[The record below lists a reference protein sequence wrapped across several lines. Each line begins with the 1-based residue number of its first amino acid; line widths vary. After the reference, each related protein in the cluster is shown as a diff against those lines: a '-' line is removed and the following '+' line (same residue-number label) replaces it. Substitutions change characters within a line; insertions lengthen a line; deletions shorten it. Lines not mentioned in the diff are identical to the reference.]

1 MKHLTILI
9 CATLLSVGLF
19 AQEVDMLSKR
29 GEMIL
34 PQQGEMAL
42 GIDAMP
48 VFGYFG
54 DLFNGTVG
62 NNTNFG
68 FVNGLYNA
76 NTIYVKYYLE
86 DQVAIRGAV
95 RIGYENWIDKEFVTM
110 DQQIPDPLVQVT
122 DKYTF
127 NSTNIG
133 VGADYLMYRGKGRVQ
148 GYYGGGAFINYNSWR
163 DSYTYG
169 NPITTQFSS
178 PNWFDFEINPLT
190 GDPFGEVSGGERILE
205 QYSNND
211 FGITLRGVIGV
222 EYFFAPKISVGGE
235 MGLGINFNQDG
246 GFQTVERWTGTE
258 VEVETTEL
266 PHDNFKGVDNFTS
279 ASCFI
284 MFHF

>member
-62 NNTNFG
+62 NNTDFD

-122 DKYTF
+122 DKNSF

-133 VGADYLMYRGKGRVQ
+133 VGGDYLMYRGKGRVQ
-148 GYYGGGAFINYNSWR
+148 GYFGGGAFINYNSWR
-163 DSYTYG
+163 DKYTYG
-169 NPITTQFSS
+169 NAMTTEFNS
-178 PNWFDFEINPLT
+178 PTWFDFGPANAQVTGSERPL
-190 GDPFGEVSGGERILE
+190 ES
-205 QYSNND
+205 YSNND
-211 FGITLRGVIGV
+211 LGITLRGVIGV

-235 MGLGINFNQDG
+235 MGLGINASRDG
-246 GFQTVERWTGTE
+246 SYTTVERWTGTDR
-258 VEVETTEL
+258 EVETTKNA
-266 PHDNFKGVDNFTS
+266 HDGFVGIDNFTS
-279 ASCFI
+279 GSLFI

>member
-95 RIGYENWIDKEFVTM
+95 RIGYENWIDQEFVTM

-133 VGADYLMYRGKGRVQ
+133 VGGDYLMYRGKGRVQ
-148 GYYGGGAFINYNSWR
+148 GYFGGGAFVNYNTWK
-163 DSYTYG
+163 DSFTYG
-169 NPITTQFSS
+169 NPITTEFSS
-178 PNWFDFEINPLT
+178 PTWYDFGL
-190 GDPFGEVSGGERILE
+190 GAQVSGGERTLE
-205 QYSNND
+205 NFNNNS
-211 FGITLRGVIGV
+211 FGVTLRGVIGV

-235 MGLGINFNQDG
+235 MGLGFTANRDG
-246 GFQTVERWTGTE
+246 GYTTVERWTGTDI
-258 VEVETTEL
+258 EVETTKVAN
-266 PHDNFKGVDNFTS
+266 DGFVGVDNFTS
-279 ASCFI
+279 GSLFI

>member
-68 FVNGLYNA
+68 FMNGIYNA

-95 RIGYENWIDKEFVTM
+95 RIGYENWIDQEFVTM

-133 VGADYLMYRGKGRVQ
+133 VGGDYLMYRGKGRVQ
-148 GYYGGGAFINYNSWR
+148 GYFGGGAFVNYNTWK
-163 DSYTYG
+163 DSFTYG
-169 NPITTQFSS
+169 NPITTEFSS
-178 PNWFDFEINPLT
+178 PTWYDFGL
-190 GDPFGEVSGGERILE
+190 GAQVSGGERTLE
-205 QYSNND
+205 NFNNTSL
-211 FGITLRGVIGV
+211 GLTLRGVIGV

-235 MGLGINFNQDG
+235 MGLGFTAAKDG
-246 GFQTVERWTGTE
+246 GYTTVERWTGTDI
-258 VEVETTEL
+258 EVETTKVAN
-266 PHDNFKGVDNFTS
+266 DGFVGVDNFTS
-279 ASCFI
+279 GSLFI

>member
-19 AQEVDMLSKR
+19 AQEVDMFSKR

-95 RIGYENWIDKEFVTM
+95 RIGYENWIDQEFVTM

-122 DKYTF
+122 DKYSF

-133 VGADYLMYRGKGRVQ
+133 VGGDYLMYRGKGRVQ
-148 GYYGGGAFINYNSWR
+148 GYFGGGAFVNYNTWK
-163 DSYTYG
+163 DSFTYG
-169 NPITTQFSS
+169 NPITTEFSS
-178 PNWFDFEINPLT
+178 PTWYDFGL
-190 GDPFGEVSGGERILE
+190 GAQVSGGERTLE
-205 QYSNND
+205 NFNNNS
-211 FGITLRGVIGV
+211 FGVTLRGVIGV
-222 EYFFAPKISVGGE
+222 EYFFAPKISLGGE
-235 MGLGINFNQDG
+235 MGLGFNLDRDG
-246 GFQTVERWTGTE
+246 GYTTVERWTGQE
-258 VEVETTEL
+258 VEVETTKVAN
-266 PHDNFKGVDNFTS
+266 DTFVGIDNFTS
-279 ASCFI
+279 GSLFI